1 MSLIN
6 LTSPVVIASLLSS
19 IISALI
25 VAVLGHF
32 FTIKRKRQDEL
43 AEFRLKAYVDF
54 ISAASRLV
62 SARRMGRITDEIDE
76 LAALNDAKTRI
87 CICAD
92 ASVVEALAEFWE
104 HGGTLEREGEI
115 LAFTRFCMRVRE
127 SLGHT
132 RYDIHD
138 LNISNTLFKLQP
150 ANFSFK
156 QSNVRASSSTTG
168 GQDAAAAE

>member
-1 MSLIN
+1 MSLID
-6 LTSPVVIASLLSS
+6 LSSPVVLASLLS
-19 IISALI
+19 ITSALI
-25 VAVLGHF
+25 VAVLGHI
-32 FTIKRKRQDEL
+32 FTTKRKRRDEL

-54 ISAASRLV
+54 ISSASRLV
-62 SARRMGRITDEIDE
+62 SARRMGRIADELDE

-92 ASVVEALAEFWE
+92 APVVEALAEFWE
-104 HGGTLEREGEI
+104 HGGTLEREREI

-127 SLGHT
+127 SLGNT

-138 LNISNTLFKLQP
+138 LNISKTLFKLQP

-156 QSNVRASSSTTG
+156 QSAIRASSSTAG
-168 GQDAAAAE
+168 GQDAADAE